1 MSELLSD
8 QPIQPPASDSVCMR
22 SPVCLCKADTVCA
35 MGLGK
40 MQGGG
45 EEAEQ
50 VFPPRVR
57 TWQGHPKLG

>member
-1 MSELLSD
+1 MINPSSPLPQILS
-8 QPIQPPASDSVCMR
+8 ALR
-22 SPVCLCKADTVCA
+22 SPVYLCKADTVCA